1 MKTIKIGTNAYYYK
15 NEVGDGLLS
24 YAMVAKGQGV
34 ISDKRADAGIR
45 IAKKIVKKLN
55 ARCVKCGER
64 ILSDEDS
71 LCGQCI

>member
-24 YAMVAKGQGV
+24 YAQQGSKEGLGLV
-34 ISDKRADAGIR
+34 
-45 IAKKIVKKLN
+45 KKLVKKLN
-55 ARCVKCGER
+55 ARCVKCGDH
-64 ILSDEDS
+64 IISDEDL